1 MIGFALNPGMLAE
14 IGIGHFSDLPDLA
27 DEVRSL

>member
-1 MIGFALNPGMLAE
+1 MIGLALNPGMLAE
-14 IGIGHFSDLPDLA
+14 AGIGTFRTLPDLA